1 VAWCLG
7 MRSQPGEIEIAKR
20 RKRKATPERYGSAT
34 VRTANV
40 EPNFGDEPLAT
51 SKIAA
56 FDSLT
61 LEVSIKV
68 CDLGTIVPIVRGDP
82 QLARDYGMDVL
93 EILAAKLDE
102 LAMAADDDKGHIDE
116 RVRHERSN

>member
-1 VAWCLG
+1 
-7 MRSQPGEIEIAKR
+7 M
-20 RKRKATPERYGSAT
+20 
-34 VRTANV
+34 
-40 EPNFGDEPLAT
+40 
-51 SKIAA
+51 
-56 FDSLT
+56 T

-93 EILAAKLDE
+93 EILAGKLDE

-116 RVRHERSN
+116 RVRRDSK